1 MTTDLNLSPVQPT
14 QQTPPAPRP
23 WARKLQGA
31 ALGLVSVQSFPAV
44 VGTADAMLK
53 SSDVMLIGYERT
65 GSGHCTAIVR
75 GGVADVRM
83 AVEAG
88 SQTAKQF
95 GQFLN
100 ATLIPR
106 PLPNLE
112 AVLPIC
118 THLDELERMGQGRI
132 GNQAIGLLETRG
144 FPAMV
149 GAADA
154 MTKAAEI
161 QVVAHQAIGSGLC
174 TVIIRGSLSNVAI
187 AVEAGMHEAER
198 IGELHAV
205 MVIPRPLDD
214 LERSLPIVEQVA
226 TQAPVRL
233 PLRLEDK
240 AKELVATAT
249 PEAEAATLALP
260 ETTLPTAEPVEASP
274 PQPAVVPQPAP
285 LTEAD
290 LD

>member
-1 MTTDLNLSPVQPT
+1 MAANTKLSLS
-14 QQTPPAPRP
+14 TPSPRAQR
-23 WARKLQGA
+23 WAEKLRGA
-31 ALGLVSVQSFPAV
+31 ALGLVSTQSFPAV

-53 SSDVMLIGYERT
+53 SSDVVLIGYERT
-65 GSGHCTAIVR
+65 GAGQCTAVVR

-95 GQFLN
+95 GQFL
-100 ATLIPR
+100 ASSIIPR
-106 PLPNLE
+106 PLANLE

-118 THLDELERMGQGRI
+118 AHLEMIEHVGQGRM
-132 GNQAIGLLETRG
+132 GSGAIGLLETRG

-154 MTKAAEI
+154 MTKAAEV
-161 QVVAHQAIGSGLC
+161 QVVAHQTIGDGLC
-174 TVIIRGSLSNVAI
+174 TVIIRGSLPNVAI

-214 LERSLPIVEQVA
+214 LEHSLPMAEA
-226 TQAPVRL
+226 LETEKPVRL
-233 PLRLEDK
+233 PLKLKEQE
-240 AKELVATAT
+240 KELVS
-249 PEAEAATLALP
+249 LP
-260 ETTLPTAEPVEASP
+260 ETTAAETEVAQEMSLPEPESEP
-274 PQPAVVPQPAP
+274 PAVVPQPPP
-285 LTEAD
+285 LQEGE

>member
-1 MTTDLNLSPVQPT
+1 MTTQLNLSPMKSAA
-14 QQTPPAPRP
+14 PPA
-23 WARKLQGA
+23 ARKWASRLQGA
-31 ALGLVSVQSFPAV
+31 ALGMVSVQSFPAV

-65 GSGHCTAIVR
+65 GSGQCTAIVR

-83 AVEAG
+83 AVVAG

-95 GQFLN
+95 GQYL
-100 ATLIPR
+100 TSSIIPR

-118 THLDELERMGQGRI
+118 AHLDELERIGGGRT
-132 GNQAIGLLETRG
+132 GGQAIGLLETRG

-154 MTKAAEI
+154 MTKSAEI
-161 QVVAHQAIGSGLC
+161 QVVAHQTIGSGLC

-198 IGELHAV
+198 IGELNAV

-214 LERSLPIVEQVA
+214 LERSLPQAEMEVEQ
-226 TQAPVRL
+226 PMRL
-233 PLRLEDK
+233 PLKLEEK
-240 AKELVATAT
+240 AKELVAVTETA
-249 PEAEAATLALP
+249 EVEQAAEQTQALP
-260 ETTLPTAEPVEASP
+260 LPELETVEAP
-274 PQPAVVPQPAP
+274 APMPQAAAPYTEP
-285 LTEAD
+285 LTEAN

>member
-1 MTTDLNLSPVQPT
+1 
-14 QQTPPAPRP
+14 
-23 WARKLQGA
+23 
-31 ALGLVSVQSFPAV
+31 
-44 VGTADAMLK
+44 MLK

-65 GSGHCTAIVR
+65 GSGQCTAIVR

-83 AVEAG
+83 AVQAG

-95 GQFLN
+95 GQYL
-100 ATLIPR
+100 TSSLIPR

-118 THLDELERMGQGRI
+118 TRLDELDRMGRGRM

-161 QVVAHQAIGSGLC
+161 QVVAHQTIGSGLC

-198 IGELHAV
+198 IGELNAV

-214 LERSLPIVEQVA
+214 LERSLPQAEMEMEQ
-226 TQAPVRL
+226 PMRL
-233 PLRLEDK
+233 PLKLEEK
-240 AKELVATAT
+240 AKELV
-249 PEAEAATLALP
+249 PVAEAAVEQQQALS
-260 ETTLPTAEPVEASP
+260 LPQAERMQPMVAPPQAAEPYTE
-274 PQPAVVPQPAP
+274 P
-285 LTEAD
+285 LTEAN

>member
-1 MTTDLNLSPVQPT
+1 MVASDPKLSLS
-14 QQTPPAPRP
+14 TPSPQAQR
-23 WARKLQGA
+23 WASKLKGA
-31 ALGLVSVQSFPAV
+31 ALGLVATQSFPAV

-53 SSDVMLIGYERT
+53 SADVMLIGYEKT
-65 GSGHCTAIVR
+65 GAGQCTAVVR

-88 SQTAKQF
+88 TATAKQF
-95 GQFLN
+95 GQFLS
-100 ATLIPR
+100 ASIIPR

-118 THLDELERMGQGRI
+118 AHLELLERI
-132 GNQAIGLLETRG
+132 GKGHTGSQALGLLETRG

-149 GAADA
+149 GGADA
-154 MTKAAEI
+154 MTKAADV
-161 QVVAHQAIGSGLC
+161 QVVAHQSIGDGLC

-187 AVEAGMHEAER
+187 AVEAGMLEAER

-214 LERSLPIVEQVA
+214 LEKSLPIAEA
-226 TQAPVRL
+226 LETKSPMRL
-233 PLRLEDK
+233 PLKLEEK
-240 AKELVATAT
+240 EKELVAL
-249 PEAEAATLALP
+249 PEVVAAESAQELALP
-260 ETTLPTAEPVEASP
+260 VPDSEAPVP
-274 PQPAVVPQPAP
+274 LYVPQPEP
-285 LTEAD
+285 LQEGE

>member
-1 MTTDLNLSPVQPT
+1 MAANVDLPLSKPSARAQ
-14 QQTPPAPRP
+14 R
-23 WARKLQGA
+23 WASKLQGA
-31 ALGLVSVQSFPAV
+31 ALGLVCTESFPAV

-53 SSDVMLIGYERT
+53 SADVVLIGYEKT
-65 GSGHCTAIVR
+65 GSGQCTAVVR

-88 SQTAKQF
+88 KRTAEQF
-95 GQFLN
+95 GQFL
-100 ATLIPR
+100 ASSLIPR

-118 THLDELERMGQGRI
+118 IHLEALENMGRGRM

-154 MTKAAEI
+154 MTKSADVK
-161 QVVAHQAIGSGLC
+161 VVAHETIGDGLC
-174 TVIIRGSLSNVAI
+174 TIIIRGSLPNVAI

-214 LERSLPIVEQVA
+214 LENSLPIADEQ
-226 TQAPVRL
+226 TIEQPMRL
-233 PLRLEDK
+233 PLKLQEK
-240 AKELVATAT
+240 EKELVPLAE
-249 PEAEAATLALP
+249 PSEAPVQQELALP
-260 ETTLPTAEPVEASP
+260 EPKVIPT
-274 PQPAVVPQPAP
+274 QVVPQPAP
-285 LTEAD
+285 LREGE

>member
-1 MTTDLNLSPVQPT
+1 MAANANLSVSKPSPYAQ
-14 QQTPPAPRP
+14 R
-23 WARKLQGA
+23 WAAKLRGA
-31 ALGLVSVQSFPAV
+31 ALGLVSTESFPAV

-53 SSDVMLIGYERT
+53 SADVMLIGYEKT
-65 GSGHCTAIVR
+65 GSGHCTAVVR

-88 SQTAKQF
+88 TRTAQQF
-95 GQFLN
+95 GQYLSSSI
-100 ATLIPR
+100 IPR

-118 THLDELERMGQGRI
+118 IHLDALEEVGQGRI
-132 GNQAIGLLETRG
+132 GSQAIGLLETRG

-154 MTKAAEI
+154 MTKAAD
-161 QVVAHQAIGSGLC
+161 VKVMAHQTIGSGLC
-174 TVIIRGSLSNVAI
+174 TVIIRGSLPNVAI

-205 MVIPRPLDD
+205 MVIPRPLDE
-214 LERSLPIVEQVA
+214 LENSLPMAEERPVEQ
-226 TQAPVRL
+226 PVRL
-233 PLRLEDK
+233 PLKLQEK
-240 AKELVATAT
+240 EKELVSL
-249 PEAEAATLALP
+249 PEASEVQAAQVMELP
-260 ETTLPTAEPVEASP
+260 EVES
-274 PQPAVVPQPAP
+274 AP
-285 LTEAD
+285 LERPISAPLQAGE

>member
-1 MTTDLNLSPVQPT
+1 MVATNSKQLALAKPSPHAQ
-14 QQTPPAPRP
+14 R
-23 WARKLQGA
+23 WASKLKGA
-31 ALGLVSVQSFPAV
+31 ALGMVSTHSFPAV

-53 SSDVMLIGYERT
+53 SSDVMLIGYEKT
-65 GSGHCTAIVR
+65 GAGHCTAVVR

-88 SQTAKQF
+88 TATAKQF
-95 GQFLN
+95 GQFVSSS
-100 ATLIPR
+100 LIPR

-118 THLDELERMGQGRI
+118 MHLDELDRI
-132 GNQAIGLLETRG
+132 GKGHVGSGALGLLETRG

-154 MTKAAEI
+154 MTKSAEV
-161 QVVAHQAIGSGLC
+161 QVVAHQSIGDGLC

-214 LERSLPIVEQVA
+214 LEQSLPQADAVDTEQ
-226 TQAPVRL
+226 PVRL
-233 PLRLEDK
+233 PLKLEEK
-240 AKELVATAT
+240 EKELVEL
-249 PEAEAATLALP
+249 PEATTA
-260 ETTLPTAEPVEASP
+260 ETTQEMVMPEPTASP
-274 PQPAVVPQPAP
+274 ENQPTVQKVVPQPPP
-285 LTEAD
+285 LQESE